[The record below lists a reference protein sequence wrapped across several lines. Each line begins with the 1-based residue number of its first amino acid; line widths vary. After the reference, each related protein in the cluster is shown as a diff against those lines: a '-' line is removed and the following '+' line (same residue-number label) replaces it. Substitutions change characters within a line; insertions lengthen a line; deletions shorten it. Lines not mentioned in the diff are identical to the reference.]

1 MESTEDD
8 KGIGRV
14 QRLLRVY
21 KESADMYG
29 ESAEHDK
36 SMGRVLE
43 DKKGVGRVCRLIR
56 VWGECMD
63 NDKGTGIVWRMIRL

>member
-8 KGIGRV
+8 KGMGRV

-29 ESAEHDK
+29 ESAENDK
-36 SMGRVLE
+36 SM
-43 DKKGVGRVCRLIR
+43 
-56 VWGECMD
+56 
-63 NDKGTGIVWRMIRL
+63 